1 LPYFSYLGFTD
12 ASVVDAS
19 KRKILSITDDASCF
33 RQIEEE
39 GGLGLNIN
47 HLRSAEWLGSAE

>member
-1 LPYFSYLGFTD
+1 MMPQNEKFYRLLTTPVF
-12 ASVVDAS
+12 
-19 KRKILSITDDASCF
+19 F